1 MANADDALSGSKDPA
16 ADSQAADAGPSAVVP
31 TLREPA
37 AGVPDVCDRPEAL
50 ARIAAD
56 FAAGRGPV
64 ALDAE
69 RASGHRYGQR
79 AFLVQAKRQGSGIAL
94 LDPEALG
101 DLAAFADAIADS
113 EWVLHSATQDL
124 ACLADVGLRP
134 QRLFDTELAGRLLD
148 LPRVG
153 LASLTE
159 SLLGWHLAK
168 GHSAADWSIRPL
180 PPDYLRYAA
189 LDVELLLELRDV
201 LEGRLR
207 EAGKWDWAQQE
218 FDALLRWEPKTR
230 QEPWRRTAGSHRL
243 RSPRNLAVLR
253 SLWEARDTLAASL
266 DLAPGRV
273 LQDSALVAAA
283 EQLPDSRS
291 ALLQVPGFKRQQR
304 RAAVWWQAIRDA
316 AALPSDALPSLRPTS
331 DDPPNPRSWASRDP
345 AAAGRFDRARAHV
358 LAVSHARAVPAEVLI
373 SPDTVRRLA
382 WSPPDPIT
390 PQTVSD
396 TLASRGARAWQIAL
410 LAEGLAAALQS
421 HDT

>member
-1 MANADDALSGSKDPA
+1 M
-16 ADSQAADAGPSAVVP
+16 P

-37 AGVPDVCDRPEAL
+37 SGVPAVCDSTDAL
-50 ARIAAD
+50 ATVVST
-56 FAAGRGPV
+56 FAAGAGPV

-79 AFLVQAKRQGSGIAL
+79 AFLIQAKREGSGIAL
-94 LDPEALG
+94 LDPAALP
-101 DLAAFADAIADS
+101 DLTAFAAAIGDC

-124 ACLADVGLRP
+124 ACLAEVGLRP

-189 LDVELLLELRDV
+189 LDVELLLQLRDV
-201 LEGRLR
+201 LEELLH
-207 EAGKWDWAQQE
+207 EAGKWQWAQQE
-218 FDALLRWEPKTR
+218 FDALLRWEPKVH

-243 RSPRNLAVLR
+243 RSQRSLAVLR
-253 SLWEARDTLAASL
+253 ALWQARDELARRF
-266 DLAPGRV
+266 DIAPGRV
-273 LQDSALVAAA
+273 LPDSALIAAA
-283 EQLPDSRS
+283 EQLPDTRS
-291 ALLQVPGFKRQQR
+291 ALLQVSGFKRQHR
-304 RAAVWWQAIRDA
+304 HAAVWWQAMCDA
-316 AALPSDALPSLRPTS
+316 NSLPPEELPALRPRS

-345 AAAGRFDRARAHV
+345 DAAARFDRARAHV
-358 LAVSHARAVPAEVLI
+358 LAVSQARAVPAEVLI

-382 WSPPDPIT
+382 WAPPQPVT
-390 PQTVSD
+390 PDTVSQFM
-396 TLASRGARAWQIAL
+396 ASRGARAWQIEL
-410 LAEGLAAALQS
+410 LADGLAQALPADDQS
-421 HDT
+421 PGASAHRQGGVSGPLATGE